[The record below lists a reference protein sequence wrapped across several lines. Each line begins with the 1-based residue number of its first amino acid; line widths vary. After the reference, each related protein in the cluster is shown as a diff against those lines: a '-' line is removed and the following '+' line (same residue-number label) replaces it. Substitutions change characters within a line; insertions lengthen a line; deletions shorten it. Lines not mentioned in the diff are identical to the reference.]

1 MCEAVCSVSS
11 LSWLLS
17 PLQFL
22 CLGGGGGEGDCYDP
36 ADLEIL
42 IFCLILIVCRTG
54 WVSLHQTFTVFH
66 RGFIANYLVFF
77 ILGERMFFSC
87 MTYIQAAS
95 LGSCQQLFSTLFRN
109 IFTSDKSHIMPPVC
123 HNRGGQ
129 CVQYLELRVWVGLS
143 QFPPLIN
150 SHFLKFLFSLIS

>member
-1 MCEAVCSVSS
+1 MCEAVCSLSA

-42 IFCLILIVCRTG
+42 IFCLILIIVCRTG

-77 ILGERMFFSC
+77 RRKDVLFMHDLHSSC
-87 MTYIQAAS
+87 FAWVM
-95 LGSCQQLFSTLFRN
+95 STIVL
-109 IFTSDKSHIMPPVC
+109 
-123 HNRGGQ
+123 
-129 CVQYLELRVWVGLS
+129 
-143 QFPPLIN
+143 N
-150 SHFLKFLFSLIS
+150 SV